1 MSLSNVGEQRPPARD
16 SRVDSDKGSFISA
29 SADVLK
35 DSQDGGSD
43 EEDRDDRAFA
53 QVYHEVVKTYAPS
66 EEDKE
71 RYADAKLNGSC
82 DGPESFDSVLLV
94 QNKRPVVM

>member
-1 MSLSNVGEQRPPARD
+1 MADRQIQDVIAAMMSVSNVSEQRPSARY
-16 SRVDSDKGSFISA
+16 SRVDTNMGSFISA

-43 EEDRDDRAFA
+43 EEDRNDRAFA

-66 EEDKE
+66 EEDKG
-71 RYADAKLNGSC
+71 RYADAKLNGSSN
-82 DGPESFDSVLLV
+82 GSE
-94 QNKRPVVM
+94 